1 MSDMKIEKGSRVT
14 LHYTLSLADGKVA
27 DSTKENE
34 PLTIVLGESDLLPAF
49 EHCLLGLQP
58 GDKRRFEIPCMEAYG
73 PSEVDNVHALLRD
86 EFPPEMKLEAG
97 LVIGFET
104 PSGEEVPG
112 TILEVSEKEV
122 SVDFSHPLAGHDLV
136 FDVEVVEVIPPSA
149 M

>member
-1 MSDMKIEKGSRVT
+1 MSEIKIKKGSRVT
-14 LHYTLSLADGKVA
+14 LYYTLSLADGKVA

-49 EHCLLGLQP
+49 EHRLLGLQA

-73 PSEVDNVHALLRD
+73 PSEADNVHALPRE
-86 EFPPEMKLEAG
+86 EFPPDMKLEAG

-112 TILEVSEKEV
+112 TILEVSEKDV

-136 FDVEVVEVIPPSA
+136 FEVEILDVEPPE
-149 M
+149 